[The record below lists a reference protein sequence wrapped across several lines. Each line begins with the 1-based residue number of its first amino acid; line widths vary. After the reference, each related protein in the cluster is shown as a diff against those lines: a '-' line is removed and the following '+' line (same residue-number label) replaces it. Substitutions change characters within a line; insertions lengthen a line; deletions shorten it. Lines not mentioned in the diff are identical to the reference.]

1 MKLLRQKLEQL
12 KIGWNERELGDE
24 DVYRI
29 CRKHKVEIVEMPLRV
44 SGFYYRVEGRDFIAI
59 NSMLTGK
66 KRLAVM
72 FHELGHYLLHVPESG
87 AAANF
92 HGVGRRTRKERE
104 ADLFSLCALIPL
116 TRLSQTTSDEL
127 IDEGFDAEMVSE
139 RLEIFESYGL

>member
-44 SGFYYRVEGRDFIAI
+44 SGFYYRVKGRDFIAI
-59 NSMLTGK
+59 NSLLTGK

-72 FHELGHYLLHVPESG
+72 FHELGHFLLHVPDSG
-87 AAANF
+87 ATANF
-92 HGVGRRTRKERE
+92 HRVGMRTRKERE
-104 ADLFSLCALIPL
+104 ADLFALCAMIP
-116 TRLSQTTSDEL
+116 TAKLSETSDEEL
-127 IDEGFDAEMVSE
+127 IHEGFDEELVAE
-139 RLEIFESYGL
+139 RLDIFRTYGL